1 MIEWSKKQMLIQK
14 KKFLNTIIKTNNFPS
29 WVELLN
35 KIIVKS
41 ICIIFGSIFKGTK
54 ITFGTQIYM
63 CTYIC
68 MVIESWDSLEKQE
81 CAFSK

>member
-1 MIEWSKKQMLIQK
+1 MLVQK
-14 KKFLNTIIKTNNFPS
+14 NFLNTIIKTNNFQS

-41 ICIIFGSIFKGTK
+41 LCIIFGSIFKGTK
-54 ITFGTQIYM
+54 ITLDTQIYM
-63 CTYIC
+63 CTY
-68 MVIESWDSLEKQE
+68 MYSNWDSLEKQE

>member
-1 MIEWSKKQMLIQK
+1 MILE
-14 KKFLNTIIKTNNFPS
+14 
-29 WVELLN
+29 
-35 KIIVKS
+35 
-41 ICIIFGSIFKGTK
+41 GTK

-81 CAFSK
+81 CAFSKSKVKKDNELWNMYGA